1 VSGATINVLYFARV
15 ADLTGKRHE
24 SWPLPAPIDAGSWLK
39 ELESR
44 YPQLAPSDK
53 LKLAINQCHAKRHET
68 IRAGDEVA
76 VFDPVT
82 GG

>member
-15 ADLTGKRHE
+15 ADLTEKRQE
-24 SWPLPAPIDAGSWLK
+24 SWPLPAPIDMGSWLQ
-39 ELESR
+39 ELENR
-44 YPQLAPSDK
+44 YPQLAPAAR
-53 LKLAINQCHAKRHET
+53 LKVAINQYHAKHSET
-68 IRAGDEVA
+68 IQAGDEVA